1 MLIGE
6 YIHGI
11 DEKNRVSLPAKFR
24 QEMGKKVVLAK
35 GVDNCLS
42 VFTPKEWANFSQTLS
57 QETLRKDNRGFNRL
71 TFGGA
76 MEAEVDS
83 IGRILVP
90 DFLIEWASL
99 KGKVAIIGVQNKVE
113 IWNEK
118 TWVEYRRTAEKQ
130 MGSFAENVTA
140 H

>member
-42 VFTPKEWANFSQTLS
+42 VYPKRVGEFFT
-57 QETLRKDNRGFNRL
+57 
-71 TFGGA
+71 
-76 MEAEVDS
+76 
-83 IGRILVP
+83 
-90 DFLIEWASL
+90 DFVS
-99 KGKVAIIGVQNKVE
+99 
-113 IWNEK
+113 
-118 TWVEYRRTAEKQ
+118 RD
-130 MGSFAENVTA
+130 FAKR
-140 H
+140 